1 MPYRVVRWSTCSIVC
16 VTAFLACAGSPPDGL
31 GVHDGQL
38 AACPTSP
45 NCVSS
50 GSDDPEHAIQPLA
63 FTGAP
68 EDAWHSARSA
78 VAGLPGTTIANEANF
93 YLHAESRSSLLRFVD
108 DLELQLNLEE
118 KTIAVR
124 SASRVGYS
132 DMGVNRK
139 RIERLR
145 SLFEPPQP

>member
-1 MPYRVVRWSTCSIVC
+1 MILGAMNRTTCWMVC
-16 VTAFLACAGSPPDGL
+16 ATAFLACAGSPPDGL

-50 GSDDPEHAIQPLA
+50 GADDPEHAIQPLA
-63 FTGAP
+63 FAGAP
-68 EDAWHSARSA
+68 EDAWRAARSA
-78 VAGLPGTTIANEANF
+78 VAGLPGTTIVNEADF
-93 YLHAESRSSLLRFVD
+93 YLHAESRSTLLRFVD
-108 DLELQLNLEE
+108 DLELQLKLEE
-118 KTIAVR
+118 RTIALR

-139 RIERLR
+139 RIEQLR
-145 SLFEPPQP
+145 SLFESPQP

>member
-1 MPYRVVRWSTCSIVC
+1 MPNRVVKWTTCSIVC
-16 VTAFLACAGSPPDGL
+16 ATVFLACAGSPPDGL
-31 GVHDGQL
+31 GVHGGQL

-50 GSDDPEHAIQPLA
+50 GADDPEHAIQPLA

-68 EDAWHSARSA
+68 EDAWHAARSA

-118 KTIAVR
+118 RTIAVR